1 MMRGAPLSGS
11 VLLVVID
18 MQRLFAEETAWFTP
32 GLAAIVPNVAKL
44 AEAQPDR
51 TVFARFVVP
60 QQPAEARGQWQS
72 YYERWKA
79 VTLDELDPA
88 MLDLVAPLASLA
100 HPGSIVDKKTYS
112 VFETPGFV
120 ERLEEQGIDT
130 IVFTGVET
138 DVCVYASALDAVD
151 LGYKVILAS
160 DALASGDMVAHD
172 MVLTRLAPRFSEQ
185 IEILTTDA
193 ILDRWSA

>member
-1 MMRGAPLSGS
+1 
-11 VLLVVID
+11 
-18 MQRLFAEETAWFTP
+18 
-32 GLAAIVPNVAKL
+32 
-44 AEAQPDR
+44 
-51 TVFARFVVP
+51 
-60 QQPAEARGQWQS
+60 
-72 YYERWKA
+72 
-79 VTLDELDPA
+79 
-88 MLDLVAPLASLA
+88 LASLA
-100 HPGSIVDKKTYS
+100 RPGSIVDKKTYS

-120 ERLEEQGIDT
+120 ERLDAQGIDT